1 MIEVIFLSLL
11 VSSLGFE
18 AVLISS
24 WIYSEQRTLKQ
35 QIEEEEILTSYE
47 SANKKASKPLP
58 PNGHSEHQKQVD
70 DSDLFEWEYKIV
82 RANRDLFRNP
92 AIFHK
97 LCEEEAE
104 VGWTMLEKLDDRRVR
119 FKRPANLRDENGDEL
134 PRFDPY
140 RSHYGSSLDFTS
152 WLAAIAFLAAIVL
165 PAYLGYALVSATL
178 NNLPNSLPRI
188 PLLNSSPEVEPE
200 LEEEELL
207 PEELPEKERLEDIP
221 SDLEAEPQGT

>member
-1 MIEVIFLSLL
+1 MIEVLFLSLL

-24 WIYSEQRTLKQ
+24 WIYSEQKTLKQ
-35 QIEEEEILTSYE
+35 QIEEETLTPYE
-47 SANKKASKPLP
+47 SANAKASKPLQ
-58 PNGHSEHQKQVD
+58 PNSHSEHQKQLD
-70 DSDLFEWEYKIV
+70 DPALSESEYKIV

-104 VGWTMLEKLDDRRVR
+104 VGWIMLEKLDDRRVR
-119 FKRPANLRDENGDEL
+119 FKRPANLRDHEYDQSSDEL

-140 RSHYGSSLDFTS
+140 RTHYGSSLDFTS
-152 WLAAIAFLAAIVL
+152 WLAAIAFLTAIVL

-188 PLLNSSPEVEPE
+188 PLLNPPPEVTPEVEQ
-200 LEEEELL
+200 EEPL
-207 PEELPEKERLEDIP
+207 PEEIPEQLET
-221 SDLEAEPQGT
+221 EPQGI

>member
-1 MIEVIFLSLL
+1 MTEVVFLSLL
-11 VSSLGFE
+11 ISSLGFE

-24 WIYSEQRTLKQ
+24 WIYSEHSTVKQ

-47 SANKKASKPLP
+47 PANKKASAPLQ
-58 PNGHSEHQKQVD
+58 PNGHSDQKQVD
-70 DSDLFEWEYKIV
+70 DSALSEWEYKIV

-104 VGWTMLEKLDDRRVR
+104 MGWMMLEKLDDRRVR
-119 FKRPANLRDENGDEL
+119 FKRLANLPDQNNDEL

-140 RSHYGSSLDFTS
+140 RSHYGSDLDFTS
-152 WLAAIAFLAAIVL
+152 WLAAIAFMTAIVL

-188 PLLNSSPEVEPE
+188 PLLNQPPEVETEVENNQQPPEEIPSE
-200 LEEEELL
+200 LEA
-207 PEELPEKERLEDIP
+207 KP
-221 SDLEAEPQGT
+221 SGT

>member
-1 MIEVIFLSLL
+1 MIELVFLSLL

-35 QIEEEEILTSYE
+35 QIEEEEILTPYE
-47 SANKKASKPLP
+47 SANTKPSKPLP

-70 DSDLFEWEYKIV
+70 DSALFEWEYKIV
-82 RANRDLFRNP
+82 RANRDLFKNP

-119 FKRPANLRDENGDEL
+119 FKRPINLRDENGEEL

-188 PLLNSSPEVEPE
+188 PLLNSPPEVTPEVEQE
-200 LEEEELL
+200 
-207 PEELPEKERLEDIP
+207 EELPEEIP
-221 SDLEAEPQGT
+221 SELETEPQGT